1 MKGPLGR
8 LRRRYENNIKMNL
21 INRKGNRGL
30 DIHVCLCLCVCVCVC
45 LCNLIDRWQALG
57 TAVKSGHTLIPAL
70 HTNCLLLKQY
80 PIPWDPLVG

>member
-45 LCNLIDRWQALG
+45 VCVTLLTGGRLLG
-57 TAVKSGHTLIPAL
+57 PR
-70 HTNCLLLKQY
+70 
-80 PIPWDPLVG
+80 